1 MDEKTYTSTLAE
13 ISVVKRLTQEG
24 YEVYLPINGKTTHD
38 IIANSTEYGLLSIQV
53 KSTQQKSS
61 SNGYIVELKS
71 VRSNKTC
78 NLYKKFSGFNQ
89 DILAIYIVELDAI
102 VFLLSVKITNTST
115 LTLSAKD
122 VINLS
127 ELTLSQVL
135 GTLAESA

>member
-1 MDEKTYTSTLAE
+1 M
-13 ISVVKRLTQEG
+13 
-24 YEVYLPINGKTTHD
+24 YLPINGKTTHD

-89 DILAIYIVELDAI
+89 DILAIYIVKLDAI

>member
-1 MDEKTYTSTLAE
+1 MVEKTYTSTLAE

-38 IIANSTEYGLLSIQV
+38 IIANSTEYVLLSIQV